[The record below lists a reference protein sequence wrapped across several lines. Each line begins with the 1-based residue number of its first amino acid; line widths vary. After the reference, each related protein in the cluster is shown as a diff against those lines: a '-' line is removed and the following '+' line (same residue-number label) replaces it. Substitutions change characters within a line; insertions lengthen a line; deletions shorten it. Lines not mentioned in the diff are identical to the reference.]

1 MKKTLSITIGGLVY
15 NIEEDAFL
23 SLDTYLEKLRTHF
36 SSDENVDELIADI
49 EASISEKFAEKL
61 EKRTVIRLQD
71 VEEVIAVMGKA
82 EEIDEEA
89 TTESQKQ
96 GEQNEQKSEESTEK
110 RLYRDVDD
118 MVIAGV
124 CSGIAAYYGV
134 DVVFVRI
141 AFIILAFVNG
151 IGILLYLI
159 LWLAMAKAI
168 TPSQKLS
175 MRGRPVNVNEL
186 QDAIK
191 EKAKTMTGEGKE
203 AVERIKSNDSL
214 WKKIAAVPV
223 AIIELIAKAGNA
235 LFRLIVPF
243 VATIIGIVFTLS
255 SFAALVGIT
264 IIAGVLLFNIQ
275 SPQIISDLPL
285 QELAG
290 NPVYYVGVVAGYF
303 SAFIPVLVGIVAGIS
318 LLLRRNLFSILL
330 GTVFAGI
337 WIVAVTTWVICGVQ
351 LSPWLNDRIQA
362 AQDMPQVTKN
372 LELKDFD
379 RVYAGSYGTFV
390 IKEGPVF
397 SVQLKG
403 TQAAIDNAEATTV
416 DGVLFIAQTPVKQR
430 GICLFCHNQRVTG
443 EITMPVLK
451 QYKGSGIARA
461 DVEGFKGDLELL
473 LTDAARFDG
482 ARLDLAKITLR
493 LEDASRASL
502 EGKALVLDAELTDA
516 ARLQADQL
524 RVDVITI
531 NTKDAARAELW
542 PLQSIAATSTAASRI
557 NLVNN
562 PPTSTLIDIGNS
574 QITVPSITDIVDPS
588 VE

>member
-23 SLDTYLEKLRTHF
+23 SLDAYLEKLRSHF

-191 EKAKTMTGEGKE
+191 EKAKTMTNEGKE

-223 AIIELIAKAGNA
+223 AIIELVAKAGNA

-290 NPVYYVGVVAGYF
+290 NPAYYVGVVAGYF
-303 SAFIPVLVGIVAGIS
+303 STFIPVLVGIVAGIS

-562 PPTSTLIDIGNS
+562 PPTSTLINIGNS

>member
-23 SLDTYLEKLRTHF
+23 SLDAYLEKLRSHF

-191 EKAKTMTGEGKE
+191 EKAKTMTNEGKE
-203 AVERIKSNDSL
+203 AVERIKSNDS
-214 WKKIAAVPV
+214 
-223 AIIELIAKAGNA
+223 
-235 LFRLIVPF
+235 
-243 VATIIGIVFTLS
+243 
-255 SFAALVGIT
+255 
-264 IIAGVLLFNIQ
+264 
-275 SPQIISDLPL
+275 
-285 QELAG
+285 
-290 NPVYYVGVVAGYF
+290 
-303 SAFIPVLVGIVAGIS
+303 
-318 LLLRRNLFSILL
+318 
-330 GTVFAGI
+330 
-337 WIVAVTTWVICGVQ
+337 
-351 LSPWLNDRIQA
+351 
-362 AQDMPQVTKN
+362 
-372 LELKDFD
+372 
-379 RVYAGSYGTFV
+379 
-390 IKEGPVF
+390 
-397 SVQLKG
+397 
-403 TQAAIDNAEATTV
+403 
-416 DGVLFIAQTPVKQR
+416 
-430 GICLFCHNQRVTG
+430 
-443 EITMPVLK
+443 
-451 QYKGSGIARA
+451 
-461 DVEGFKGDLELL
+461 
-473 LTDAARFDG
+473 
-482 ARLDLAKITLR
+482 
-493 LEDASRASL
+493 
-502 EGKALVLDAELTDA
+502 
-516 ARLQADQL
+516 
-524 RVDVITI
+524 
-531 NTKDAARAELW
+531 
-542 PLQSIAATSTAASRI
+542 
-557 NLVNN
+557 
-562 PPTSTLIDIGNS
+562 
-574 QITVPSITDIVDPS
+574 
-588 VE
+588 